1 VDAVG
6 AGKSL
11 QIQQGDQPHD
21 GFERRPKLIEEERD
35 V

>member
-1 VDAVG
+1 MPWGQEKAC
-6 AGKSL
+6 KSSRV
-11 QIQQGDQPHD
+11 INRVD